1 MEVVS
6 MAEVN
11 EIKASKGEKSA
22 TILFDFGG
30 NVNAAV
36 EKFGAETV
44 YSNFTRAAVITAQ
57 AAMRRMLE
65 DGLAEADIQKK
76 MESWKPG
83 VALERVIDPIA
94 AALNKFQA
102 MTPEAQA
109 AFLQQ
114 LKAMKR

>member
-1 MEVVS
+1 
-6 MAEVN
+6 MAGEVN
-11 EIKASKGEKSA
+11 EIKATKGEKSA
-22 TILFDFGG
+22 TILYDFGG
-30 NVNAAV
+30 NVNEAV
-36 EKFGAETV
+36 AKFGAETV

-57 AAMRRMLE
+57 AAMRRMME
-65 DGLAEADIQKK
+65 DGLTEADIQKK

-102 MTPEAQA
+102 MAPEAQA

-114 LKAMKR
+114 LKAMKK